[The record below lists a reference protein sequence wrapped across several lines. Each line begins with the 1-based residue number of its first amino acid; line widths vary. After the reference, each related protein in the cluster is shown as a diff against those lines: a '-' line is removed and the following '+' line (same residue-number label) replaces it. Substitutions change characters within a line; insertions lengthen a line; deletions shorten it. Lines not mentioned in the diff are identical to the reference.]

1 VLLRARGDVMKLFI
15 AAAVVAVSLGG
26 GASAQPYPWRPITL
40 GMPFAPGGPGDTLAR
55 ILAERMK
62 DALGQSVIVE
72 NVTGAA
78 GSIGTTFSRASR

>member
-1 VLLRARGDVMKLFI
+1 L
-15 AAAVVAVSLGG
+15 
-26 GASAQPYPWRPITL
+26 
-40 GMPFAPGGPGDTLAR
+40 R

-72 NVTGAA
+72 NVAGAA